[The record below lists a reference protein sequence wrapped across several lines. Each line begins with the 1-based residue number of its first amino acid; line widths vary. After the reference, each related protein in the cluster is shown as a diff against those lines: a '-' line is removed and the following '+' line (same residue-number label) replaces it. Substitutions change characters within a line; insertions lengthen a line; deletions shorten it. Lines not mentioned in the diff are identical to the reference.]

1 MQKFLMTCAALS
13 GLALSTAGYA
23 ADLAVRPAPVVAP
36 AAPWTGCYVG
46 FHAGAGWGDKWWADR
61 FVIDNVS
68 YPTSGW
74 VTGAQL
80 GCNYQTGPLVVGA
93 EGTWSWTNIDG
104 NGVPPNLI
112 VPGTTAAQLS
122 SKVDSIAT
130 AGGRVGLVADK
141 SLIYVKVA
149 AAWADESHT
158 LTPAGTLVLA
168 PGVVPQKIS
177 DTRFGIALGAGI
189 EYMIAPVL
197 TAKLEYNYDD
207 FGTKSFFF
215 NTIPGQETVNNRQ
228 RLHILTL
235 GVNYKFW

>member
-1 MQKFLMTCAALS
+1 MKKFLMTCAALS

-36 AAPWTGCYVG
+36 VAPWTGCYVG
-46 FHAGAGWGDKWWADR
+46 FHTGAGWGDKWWADR
-61 FVIDNVS
+61 NLTDNVS

-104 NGVPPNLI
+104 NGVPVGLAA
-112 VPGTTAAQLS
+112 TAQLS
-122 SKVDSIAT
+122 SKIDSIAT
-130 AGGRVGLVADK
+130 VGGRVGLVADK

-149 AAWADESHT
+149 GAWADESHT
-158 LTPAGTLVLA
+158 LTPAG
-168 PGVVPQKIS
+168 GVNLVPQAIS
-177 DTRFGIALGAGI
+177 DTRSGIVLGAGI

-197 TAKLEYNYDD
+197 TARLEYNYDD
-207 FGTKSFFF
+207 FGSKNFLF
-215 NTIPGQETVNNRQ
+215 NTIPGQTTVSNRQ
-228 RLHILTL
+228 RLNALML